1 MGGDPVLRPRGH
13 GELHR
18 SWPFESKPLLIFW
31 ETTKACMLACKHC
44 RASAILNPL
53 PGELSHEEGLRLIDD
68 IAGFGKP
75 LPILVFTGGDPLMR
89 KDIWSLVDHAKSH
102 GFRVALAPA
111 VTPLLTKRTIRKMIE
126 HGVDGVS
133 ISLDGA
139 RPETHEGI
147 RGIRGVYKR
156 TLDVIREMVSQGLR
170 VQVNTAV
177 MRDNVEE
184 LADMVK
190 LLLDLGV
197 NTWEV
202 FYLIPVGRAGRE
214 LDLTPQE
221 WEDVSHF
228 LYEASKYGIVVR
240 TTEGPMFRRVAIMR
254 RLLELSGRDPDEV
267 LKPGSLYK
275 RLVSRLRE
283 LLGEPRGRPLASTTG
298 TRDGKG
304 ILFISYDGTVY
315 PSGFMPYPLGN
326 VRTKSIVD
334 IYRNNEVL
342 RKIRRA
348 EFRGRCGVCEF
359 RDICGGSRARAYT
372 LKADPLGEDPACPYE
387 PGGFTR
393 LVEELGIDTSRVVNE
408 IRGLRYVLPVQP
420 RVPGKT

>member
-1 MGGDPVLRPRGH
+1 MARPHSLAVMRGGS
-13 GELHR
+13 LHR
-18 SWPFESKPLLIFW
+18 SWPFDEKPLLVFW

-44 RASAILNPL
+44 RASAILEPL
-53 PGELSHEEGLRLIDD
+53 PGELSHEEAIKLIDD
-68 IAGFGKP
+68 LAGFGKP

-89 KDIWSLVDHAKSH
+89 KDIWDLVAYAKNL

-111 VTPLLTKRTIRKMIE
+111 VSPLLNREAIKRMVDL
-126 HGVDGVS
+126 GVDGVS

-147 RGIRGVYKR
+147 RGVPGVYKR
-156 TLDVIREMVSQGLR
+156 TLEVIRELVDAGIR

-202 FYLIPVGRAGRE
+202 FYLIVVGRAQE
-214 LDLTPQE
+214 KLDLTPQE

-254 RLLELSGRDPDEV
+254 RLLELSGRNPDEV
-267 LKPGSLYK
+267 LKPGPLYQ
-275 RLVSRLRE
+275 RLVKRLRE

-304 ILFISYDGTVY
+304 ILFIAYDGTVY
-315 PSGFMPYPLGN
+315 PSGFMTYPLGN
-326 VRTKSIVD
+326 VRTKSIVE
-334 IYRNNEVL
+334 IYREHPVL
-342 RKIRRA
+342 KKIRAA
-348 EFRGRCGVCEF
+348 EFKGRCGVCEF
-359 RDICGGSRARAYT
+359 RDICGGSRARAYSKF
-372 LKADPLGEDPACPYE
+372 LDPLAEDPACPYE
-387 PGGFTR
+387 PGTFAKM
-393 LVEELGIDTSRVVNE
+393 VEELGLDVEKAVEE
-408 IRGLRYVLPVQP
+408 IHGLRNVLPLLP
-420 RVPGKT
+420 RGARH